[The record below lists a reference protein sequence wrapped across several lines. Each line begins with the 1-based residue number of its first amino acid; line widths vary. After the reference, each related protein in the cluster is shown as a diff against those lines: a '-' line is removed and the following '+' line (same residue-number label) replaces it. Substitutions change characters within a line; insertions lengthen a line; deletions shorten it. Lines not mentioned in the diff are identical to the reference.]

1 MPEAT
6 GAQRSGHRGRC
17 ARQNLEV
24 LPCNWYLL
32 LLKIARKDLA
42 PDRLRRSWIFRPAVL
57 EPALDLPP
65 GLRLLLG
72 PLQPTQVLG
81 PLQPAQ
87 DLKPGRPVLD
97 LPPGRR

>member
-1 MPEAT
+1 MLLHLLGIPLTLRRPAL
-6 GAQRSGHRGRC
+6 
-17 ARQNLEV
+17 AR
-24 LPCNWYLL
+24 P
-32 LLKIARKDLA
+32 

>member
-1 MPEAT
+1 MLLHLLGIPLTLRRPAL
-6 GAQRSGHRGRC
+6 
-17 ARQNLEV
+17 AR
-24 LPCNWYLL
+24 P
-32 LLKIARKDLA
+32 
-42 PDRLRRSWIFRPAVL
+42 PDRLRRRWIVRPAVL

-65 GLRLLLG
+65 GLRLM
-72 PLQPTQVLG
+72 LG